1 MKRFFHC
8 VSILLLFELAFASRD
23 TLYYDVTVFGI
34 RCGKISY
41 SSEKENISIT
51 ALSSGLIEYF
61 YPFKNYYHTSFDTL
75 TFGIR
80 NYKKTTKQGDFKQR
94 LSGEWD
100 SSTENFTYDGLDSF
114 KRGDSCMTVFTF
126 LERLNRENSEQL
138 DTKWFPIEH
147 EGSLFKSRVLLA
159 GTEKILINGDS
170 IMSNHLRLDLIPDD
184 KEIKMLDRSDYF
196 SQNITHPEAI
206 KQIWVERK
214 PPGKILKASVKIGPI
229 TITATITDK

>member
-1 MKRFFHC
+1 MKRFLHC
-8 VSILLLFELAFASRD
+8 VSVLLLFELAFSSTD
-23 TLYYDVTVFGI
+23 TLHYDVTVFGI

-61 YPFKNYYHTSFDTL
+61 YPFKNDYHTSFDTL

-80 NYKKTTKQGDFKQR
+80 SYKKTVKQGDFKQR
-94 LSGEWD
+94 LYGKWD
-100 SSTENFTYDGLDSF
+100 SSTEEFTYDNFDSF
-114 KRGDSCMTVFTF
+114 KRADSCMTIFTL
-126 LERLNRENSEQL
+126 LERLNRENPEKL

-147 EGSLFKSRVLLA
+147 EGSLYRSRVLLA

-170 IMSNHLRLDLIPDD
+170 IVSNHLRLDLIPDD
-184 KEIKMLDRSDYF
+184 REIKMLDRSDYF
-196 SQNITHPEAI
+196 SQNITHSESI

-214 PPGKILKASVKIGPI
+214 PSGKILKASVKIGPI
-229 TITATITDK
+229 TITATITNK